1 MQPVLRPSSGPA
13 AAAGARRA
21 TQALACRWSVYSFG
35 LASGAYLAMSLAP
48 VPRPPGAPECAQRDP
63 GLMRAGWGPASG
75 ARYACSPG
83 LGRGA
88 TAHHK
93 AQAMQPGFA
102 RAPLAVPSEGGGGL
116 TRCSPAPGPPRV
128 VECPPL
134 AAAPPCPL
142 PRAAMPSRPAPS
154 CTPVML
160 PPSIAAAA
168 STAAPAPSL
177 PGPRKASRGAAASA
191 AGPTGGVGGGAAASR
206 S

>member
-88 TAHHK
+88 TAHHGRTK
-93 AQAMQPGFA
+93 CSLGSLEHRWPC
-102 RAPLAVPSEGGGGL
+102 RLGGGGL